1 MNIWCE
7 VFIISMIVPS
17 LIFIAGRS
25 WMVKPPK
32 NINPIYGYRTMMSMK
47 NENTWTFAHKYI
59 GRIWAVAGK
68 IMLFVSL
75 AVMILVSK
83 RSEDTIT
90 NAAIVLL
97 LIQTAV
103 IVLSII
109 PTEIALR
116 KKFDKYGILRQ
127 E

>member
-1 MNIWCE
+1 MNVWCE

-47 NENTWTFAHKYI
+47 NENTWIFAHKYI

-68 IMLFVSL
+68 IMLFGTL

-83 RSEDTIT
+83 RGEDTIT

>member
-1 MNIWCE
+1 
-7 VFIISMIVPS
+7 
-17 LIFIAGRS
+17 
-25 WMVKPPK
+25 MVKPPK

-47 NENTWTFAHKYI
+47 NENTWIFAHKYI

-68 IMLFVSL
+68 IMLFGTL